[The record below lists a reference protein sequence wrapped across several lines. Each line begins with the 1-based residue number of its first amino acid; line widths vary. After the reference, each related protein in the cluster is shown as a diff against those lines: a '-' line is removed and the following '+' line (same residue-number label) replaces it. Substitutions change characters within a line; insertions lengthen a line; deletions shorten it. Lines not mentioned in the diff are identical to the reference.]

1 MPLVDWITP
10 RLSVCELADVLAI
23 EPRLT
28 ALPLIVKAPAPFTN
42 EMLGIVSP
50 PMLFT
55 FGDVRVLLLNSKSL
69 PVVGAAPPDQFEVVL
84 QELFPPPPVHVK
96 TAAEADADASN
107 TDDMN
112 ATGRA
117 RRQKFM
123 IGERDFITK
132 LFLDGTKGA

>member
-1 MPLVDWITP
+1 
-10 RLSVCELADVLAI
+10 
-23 EPRLT
+23 
-28 ALPLIVKAPAPFTN
+28 
-42 EMLGIVSP
+42 
-50 PMLFT
+50 MLFT